1 VAGWAAAFLV
11 PVAIALTPWS
21 WWDVDPEARRGQRF
35 ERIAEGVAWGF
46 YHVAVLSPA
55 VLSLVPGIM
64 RACIRVKMLLP
75 EAVLP
80 GWLLVVAASFNGLL
94 VLITFVSLAQVAP
107 SSLLLVGM
115 LLWLAAPL
123 AYLARARVYTRPIA
137 SADELR
143 SARRVQA
150 VAWVLA
156 LGSAGCLLAYAAT
169 WEAFG
174 FRLVGLEAKSSLFR
188 PWQVVRYFLDFSG
201 RTLFVTVLGT
211 DLLLRA
217 TLSAWRDQRAFGT
230 LPAAAEFDRLMER
243 LEAGMEKRSP
253 SG

>member
-1 VAGWAAAFLV
+1 
-11 PVAIALTPWS
+11 
-21 WWDVDPEARRGQRF
+21 
-35 ERIAEGVAWGF
+35 
-46 YHVAVLSPA
+46 
-55 VLSLVPGIM
+55 M
-64 RACIRVKMLLP
+64 
-75 EAVLP
+75 
-80 GWLLVVAASFNGLL
+80 
-94 VLITFVSLAQVAP
+94 
-107 SSLLLVGM
+107 
-115 LLWLAAPL
+115 
-123 AYLARARVYTRPIA
+123 
-137 SADELR
+137 R

-156 LGSAGCLLAYAAT
+156 LGSAACLLAYATT

-174 FRLVGLEAKSSLFR
+174 FRLVGLDAKTSLVR

-217 TLSAWRDQRAFGT
+217 TLSAWRDQRAFGA

-253 SG
+253 LG